1 MKKATRMALWF
12 LLTLTPC
19 RRRRDITTMGQ
30 KAAQPHP
37 KVNVD
42 EAALG
47 SRTETAKRN
56 ESILRDVLF

>member
-1 MKKATRMALWF
+1 MKKATRMVLWF

-42 EAALG
+42 EAA
-47 SRTETAKRN
+47 
-56 ESILRDVLF
+56 ESKGPSI